1 MTRIN
6 RFTGSD
12 AEKIL
17 RRSQLDMENVNAAVR
32 EIIAAVRVKGDE
44 ALFAYTEKFDR
55 NRLSPGTVLVTEDEM
70 RAAYDSVPAGTLEAL
85 RHARDNILAYHKRQV
100 RADNVRT
107 DGGRTT
113 GYLIR
118 PVERAGIYVPGGKAA
133 YPSSVLMCA
142 CPALAAGV
150 GEIVMTTPAPDGRL
164 NPLTVVA
171 AAECGIRRIFK
182 VGGAQAVAAL
192 AFGTESV
199 PRADVIAG
207 PGNIYVAVAK
217 REVFGNVGIDMI
229 AGPSEILILADRSA
243 RPDYLAADMLSQ
255 AEHDELAMSLL
266 ITDSAEVADRTAA
279 ELEKQLVVLP
289 KRDIAEKSLSAYGG
303 IVLVGDMKEAV
314 SIANRIAPEHL
325 ELCVAEPEKLLPEIR
340 NAGAVFM
347 GHYSPEPLGDYY
359 AGPNHVLPTS
369 GTARFFSALGVDN
382 YIKKISVI
390 RYEKEPLLRAADDI
404 ICLAHAE
411 GLDAHANSV
420 RVRKESE
427 V

>member
-1 MTRIN
+1 MTKIN

-32 EIIAAVRVKGDE
+32 EIIAAVRAKGDE

-279 ELEKQLVVLP
+279 ELEKQLAVLP

-303 IVLVGDMKEAV
+303 IVLVGDMIEAV